1 MAERMALAWLW
12 RAAALAFLLGLG
24 SAFKHDEFKT
34 CEQANF
40 CKRNRRIVAAHH
52 DYRIESRDVRVVG
65 DRLEAAV
72 WDQMEPNVT
81 LSIAILAYEGG
92 IVRLQVREPQPRYE
106 VEHVLVEDLEEKR
119 SKWTDVQI
127 KADHVSLKNAQV
139 TVKMRYSP
147 LKVDLIQG
155 GKPFATFND
164 RQLFHLEH
172 THTKGENE
180 TEGAWEER
188 FRSFT
193 DSKPRGPQAISV
205 DVTFHSVR
213 HIYGLPERASSFSL
227 KDTFEEGNPTSE
239 PYRLYNLDVFEY
251 DHDSPFGL
259 YGSIPLLLAHR
270 AGLTV
275 GAFWLNGA
283 EMFVDVSSE
292 RSGFLTGK
300 HVVSR
305 QSHWIAESGIVDFF
319 FMPGPSPADVAMQYA
334 QLTGTASL
342 PPMFGISYHQC
353 RWNYNDQE
361 DVKLVDASFD
371 EHDIPYDVIW
381 LDIEHTDGKR
391 YLTWDRHKFP
401 EPKKMQQ
408 EIASKGRK
416 MVTIVDPH
424 IKRDKNYPVFKEA
437 EKSGYFVKTKDK
449 KDFDGWCWPGS
460 SSYLDVMNPEIRQWW
475 AKQLSE
481 ENYPESTTDL
491 HIWNDMNE
499 PSVFNGPEVTMP
511 KDNLHF
517 PNGSSGLPVEHRDVH
532 NLYGLFYHAATAEG
546 LKLRSEGKE
555 RTFVLSRAFFA
566 GSQKYGAIW
575 TGDNAANWDHLRVSV
590 PMLLAL
596 SIAGISFSG
605 ADVGGFFGNPET
617 DLLTR
622 WYQLGTYYPFLRA
635 HAHLET
641 KRREPWLFG
650 EPATSRIREALR
662 ERYALLPYL
671 YTLFRWGNLT
681 GQPIMRP
688 LWYEFPND
696 SNVFDMDDAFM
707 FGDSL
712 LVYPVL
718 EKDAESITAR
728 LPGTEP
734 WYCAKT
740 GSVHAP
746 GTATV
751 SVDMESIPVWLRGG
765 TIVARKERP
774 RRSSAQAALDP
785 LTLVISLDRKGA
797 ASGDLY
803 MDDGHSFDFD
813 SGKYIHR
820 KFSFKGQTLTN
831 ERFDGSSTW
840 DMPTMIEKIV
850 ILGMKNKH
858 SSAHLQDGTPLHVEQ
873 GPLIMAAGNPDVAL
887 IVRKPKL
894 SASLDWTITFLS
906 A

>member
-1 MAERMALAWLW
+1 MAIRWTCRTFILAM
-12 RAAALAFLLGLG
+12 LLVIGA
-24 SAFKHDEFKT
+24 AFKHEEFKT
-34 CEQANF
+34 CEKANF
-40 CKRNRRIVAAHH
+40 CKRNRRIASAHH
-52 DYRIESRDVRVVG
+52 DYRIDSKEVRVVG

-72 WDQMEPNVT
+72 WDQTEPNVT

-92 IVRLQVREPQPRYE
+92 IVRLQVREPQDRYE
-106 VEHVLVEDLEEKR
+106 VEQVLVEDLEEKR
-119 SKWTDVQI
+119 SKWTEVQI
-127 KADHVSLKNAQV
+127 KADHVSLKNGQV
-139 TVKMRYSP
+139 TVKMKYSP
-147 LKVDLIQG
+147 LKVQLIQG
-155 GKPFATFND
+155 GKPFITFNE

-180 TEGAWEER
+180 TEGTWEEK

-193 DSKPRGPQAISV
+193 DSKPHGPQAISA
-205 DVTFHSVR
+205 DVTFHSMQHV
-213 HIYGLPERASSFSL
+213 YGLPERASSFSL
-227 KDTFEEGNPTSE
+227 KDTFDEENPISE

-251 DHDSPFGL
+251 EHDSPFGL
-259 YGSIPLLLAHR
+259 YGSIPLLLAHK

-275 GAFWLNGA
+275 GALWLNGA

-292 RSGFLTGK
+292 RSSFLTGK

-319 FMPGPSPADVAMQYA
+319 FMPGPSPADVTKQYA
-334 QLTGTASL
+334 QLTGTASM

-361 DVKLVDASFD
+361 DVMQVDASFD
-371 EHDIPYDVIW
+371 EHNIPYDVIW
-381 LDIEHTDGKR
+381 LDIEHTNGKR

-401 EPKKMQQ
+401 EPKKMQDD
-408 EIASKGRK
+408 IASKGRK

-424 IKRDKNYPVFKEA
+424 IKRDKSYAIFKEA
-437 EKSGYFVKTKDK
+437 EKAGYFVKTKDK

-460 SSYLDVMNPEIRQWW
+460 SSYLDVLNPEIREWW

-481 ENYPESTTDL
+481 DKYPQSTQNL

-517 PNGSSGLPVEHRDVH
+517 PNGTSGLPVEHRDVH

-546 LKLRSEGKE
+546 LKLRSGGKE
-555 RTFVLSRAFFA
+555 RPFVLSRAFYS

-575 TGDNAANWDHLRVSV
+575 TGDNAADWNHLKVSV
-590 PMLLAL
+590 PMLLSL
-596 SIAGISFSG
+596 NIAGISFSG
-605 ADVGGFFGNPET
+605 ADVGGFFGNPEA

-650 EPATSRIREALR
+650 EPATSRIRDALK

-696 SNVFDMDDAFM
+696 SSLFDRDDAFM
-707 FGDSL
+707 LGNSL
-712 LVYPVL
+712 LVYPVV
-718 EKDAESITAR
+718 EKDASSVSAW
-728 LPGTEP
+728 LPGSEP
-734 WYCAKT
+734 WYSAKT
-740 GSVHAP
+740 GLAHPP

-751 SVDMESIPVWLRGG
+751 NVDMETIPVWTRGG
-765 TIVARKERP
+765 TIMARKERP
-774 RRSSAQAALDP
+774 RRSSAQAAFDP
-785 LTLVISLDRKGA
+785 LTLVISLDRKEM

-803 MDDGHSFDFD
+803 VDDGHSFEFD
-813 SGKYIHR
+813 AGNFIHR
-820 KFSFKGQTLTN
+820 KFSFEGHTLTN
-831 ERFDGSSTW
+831 ARFDGLSTW
-840 DMPTMIEKIV
+840 QMPVEIERIV
-850 ILGMKNKH
+850 ILGLKNKKW
-858 SSAHLQDGTPLHVEQ
+858 SAFLQDGTPLDVEK
-873 GPLIMAAGNPDVAL
+873 GPLIMAAGNPHTAL
-887 IVRKPKL
+887 VVRKPKL
-894 SASLDWTITFLS
+894 PVSSDWSITFHS